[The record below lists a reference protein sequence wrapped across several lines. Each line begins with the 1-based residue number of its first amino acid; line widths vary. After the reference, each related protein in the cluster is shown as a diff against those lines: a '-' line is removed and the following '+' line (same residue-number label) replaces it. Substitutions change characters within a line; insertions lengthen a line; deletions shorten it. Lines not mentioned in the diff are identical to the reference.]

1 MPAGPGGRVPR
12 EAEADELFQRAL
24 RLATVG
30 KLAEKIKSQERRLAD
45 RVLHANAQG
54 KPRLDA
60 VI

>member
-1 MPAGPGGRVPR
+1 
-12 EAEADELFQRAL
+12 
-24 RLATVG
+24 VG